1 MASTGSGTA
10 NVASVAKKKGSVS
23 PLIFGTNL
31 ALLNNQ
37 DQVLTS
43 QAAQACLQQ
52 MHISIIRLPMRS
64 NLDSATIQA
73 AAQVVKQLGAVPL
86 VVLHGVVDQN
96 AQQDDIAIINTMNG
110 VFGNDKVYY
119 EYGNNEDLVGVS
131 PKRYTNSWNDNVGVL
146 KRLAPNGSFIGPVT
160 YQYRADYLGYF
171 LQHAQPRPDAVSW
184 HAYACSRTSS
194 DAKCLASLS
203 EWTNNVRDARAKI
216 NSTLRITL
224 PIMITEWNYA
234 PDTTRN
240 DGKNNDAAFM
250 TTWTTK
256 ALRTLAESGVSAA
269 MQYAATNTNINLID
283 STNALTVQG
292 TVMQKQYETLVPS
305 SSVLSTP
312 DATPTATMTPVSD
325 ASGAATPSNATI
337 APSSSCI
344 SETE

>member
-1 MASTGSGTA
+1 
-10 NVASVAKKKGSVS
+10 VS

-31 ALLNNQ
+31 ALLNSQ

-73 AAQVVKQLGAVPL
+73 AAHVVKQLGAVPL

-96 AQQDDIAIINTMNG
+96 ALQDDIAIINTMNG

-119 EYGNNEDLVGVS
+119 EYGNNEDLVQVS
-131 PKRYTNSWNDNVGVL
+131 AKVYTDSWNANVGVL
-146 KRLAPNGSFIGPVT
+146 KRLAPDGSFIGPVT
-160 YQYRADYLGYF
+160 YQYRAGYLGYF

-203 EWTNNVRDARAKI
+203 EWTNHVRDARAQI
-216 NSTLRITL
+216 NSTLHTTL

-240 DGKNNDAAFM
+240 DGKNNDSAFM

-256 ALRTLAESGVSAA
+256 ALQTLAKSGVFAA

-312 DATPTATMTPVSD
+312 DATPTATVTPVSD
-325 ASGAATPSNATI
+325 ASGAAPPSNATI
-337 APSSSCI
+337 APSPSCI